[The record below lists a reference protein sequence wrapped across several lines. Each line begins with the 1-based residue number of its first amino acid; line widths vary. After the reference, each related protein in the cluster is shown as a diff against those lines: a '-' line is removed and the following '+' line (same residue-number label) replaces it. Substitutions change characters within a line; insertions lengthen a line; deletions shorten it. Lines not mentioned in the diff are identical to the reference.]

1 MAKKVIS
8 KMKTV
13 ASYGTPLSVDPV
25 SKASVKPTN
34 TVAEAIA
41 SPVTPA
47 QNSQTGGTGNA
58 NINPYQN
65 AYESYKTNMGK
76 VKDAQ
81 TGQLNTEYNQQ
92 QKQIQGAVDSLNRNA
107 YVTYMQRN
115 LANRNA
121 AANMGVAR
129 NGMGENMQTANA
141 VDYNR
146 SIGNVGAYRTSQLS
160 NAENA
165 YNANLANINNE
176 YEANMN
182 KEQYEAAVRD
192 QQRQD
197 ELDDLAAQQAFQASE
212 NAKDRAQSAY
222 EAQQSLNATRQQNR
236 FQVFADTI
244 SGYTTIKRIDA
255 KIKQL
260 KAAKEAGTLKGWQR
274 EYYSEMLSYLR
285 AQRNVVKRNNKKK
298 KK

>member
-25 SKASVKPTN
+25 SKASVKP
-34 TVAEAIA
+34 
-41 SPVTPA
+41 A

-58 NINPYQN
+58 NINPYTN
-65 AYESYKTNMGK
+65 AYETYKTNMDK
-76 VKDAQ
+76 VKESQ
-81 TGQLNTEYNQQ
+81 IGQLNTEYNQQ

-165 YNANLANINNE
+165 YNANVANANTQYESDLANMQNQYAQAEIARQNE
-176 YEANMN
+176 LA
-182 KEQYEAAVRD
+182 
-192 QQRQD
+192 
-197 ELDDLAAQQAFQASE
+197 DLASSQAFQASE
-212 NAKDRAQSAY
+212 NAKDRKQSAY
-222 EAQQSLNATRQQNR
+222 EANQSLNATRQQNR

-244 SGYTTIKRIDA
+244 SGYTTTKRIDA

-260 KAAKEAGTLKGWQR
+260 KAAKKAGTLKGWQK
-274 EYYSEMLSYLR
+274 EYYSDMLSYLR
-285 AQRNVVKRNNKKK
+285 AQRNVVNRNKKK

>member
-25 SKASVKPTN
+25 SKASVRPTN
-34 TVAEAIA
+34 TLAEAIA
-41 SPVTPA
+41 QPTQNT
-47 QNSQTGGTGNA
+47 QNSQSGGTGNA
-58 NINPYQN
+58 NINPYHN
-65 AYESYKTNMGK
+65 AYEAYKTEMDKANQ
-76 VKDAQ
+76 AQ
-81 TGQLNTEYNQQ
+81 AGQLNTEYNQQ
-92 QKQIQGAVDSLNRNA
+92 QQQIQNAANNLNRNA

-121 AANMGVAR
+121 ASNMGANR
-129 NGMGENMQTANA
+129 TGMAENMQTASA

-146 SIGNVGAYRTSQLS
+146 SVGNVGAYRTTQLS

-165 YNANLANINNE
+165 YNANLANLNNE
-176 YEANMN
+176 YRANMA
-182 KEQYEAAVRD
+182 KEEYEAMNRD

-197 ELDDLAAQQAFQASE
+197 ELADLASSQAFQASE
-212 NAKDRAQSAY
+212 NAKDRKQSAY
-222 EAQQSLNATRQQNR
+222 EANQSLKATRQQNR

-244 SGYTTIKRIDA
+244 SGYTTTKRIDA

-260 KAAKEAGTLKGWQR
+260 KAAKKAGTLKGWQK
-274 EYYSEMLSYLR
+274 EYYSDMLHYLR
-285 AQRNVVKRNNKKK
+285 AQRNVVNRNKKK